1 MYVYFC
7 IYFCL
12 AVSYNRAMKNKYSSI
27 AKELGRRGGLKRA
40 KNLSKERKKEIAQM
54 GAKARAESI
63 LIARRILINFAYAE
77 AVQKLAP
84 QGPKVVSNSIIDG
97 PLPSIYDNN

>member
-1 MYVYFC
+1 
-7 IYFCL
+7 
-12 AVSYNRAMKNKYSSI
+12 MKTKYSSI

-63 LIARRILINFAYAE
+63 EIARRILVNFAYAD
-77 AVQKLAP
+77 AVRKLAP
-84 QGPKVVSNSIIDG
+84 KPPKIISSSVIDG
-97 PLPSIYDNN
+97 PLPSIYDDN